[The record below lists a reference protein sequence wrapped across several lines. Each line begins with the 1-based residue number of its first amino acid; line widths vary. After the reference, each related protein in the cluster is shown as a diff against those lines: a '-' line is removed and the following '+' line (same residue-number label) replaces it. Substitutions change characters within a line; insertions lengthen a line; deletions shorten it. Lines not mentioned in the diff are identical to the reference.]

1 MRVMTEALSIDA
13 IAGLL
18 LIITPLILLGLFRKN
33 VLSTSIITLALG
45 SILAISQAK
54 TPVLVSSLYNGAW
67 TGVQISLLILAAIFF
82 YVNYIS
88 LGYLDSL
95 RRNIKPGKGTE
106 LYLAVFF
113 SGYIES
119 MSGYGVSPAVTAPI
133 LLNLGTTALMAT
145 TLPMFGHAWAVPFAS
160 LGVPTLVLSGVT
172 GVDARPLAMETAHL
186 LTIPL
191 ALTVITI
198 GLMVRPSFKAFSI
211 ALLLAFSTYIF
222 AGAGLYTAILLGLTG
237 FTVGIL
243 ITQGF
248 SPTVSVIKGL
258 LPYLLL
264 SVIVIVLSIIGLRGL
279 VWVTLSTILTATLLA
294 FWNRVGILDKVRRAV
309 KMTRNTLLSIVAFSV
324 IAELSKQAGY
334 AISLA
339 RLIASLSGNWYTVIV
354 PFVALIGSFITGSAT
369 NSNFLLGALQM
380 AYSDF
385 AGIDP
390 VFVLTLQN
398 AGAGLGSGLAPAKIA
413 IAASTTG
420 GSKIESE
427 VFRRSALMILLL
439 VLSLTITAVLR
450 IL

>member
-1 MRVMTEALSIDA
+1 
-13 IAGLL
+13 
-18 LIITPLILLGLFRKN
+18 
-33 VLSTSIITLALG
+33 
-45 SILAISQAK
+45 
-54 TPVLVSSLYNGAW
+54 
-67 TGVQISLLILAAIFF
+67 
-82 YVNYIS
+82 
-88 LGYLDSL
+88 
-95 RRNIKPGKGTE
+95 
-106 LYLAVFF
+106 
-113 SGYIES
+113 
-119 MSGYGVSPAVTAPI
+119 
-133 LLNLGTTALMAT
+133 
-145 TLPMFGHAWAVPFAS
+145 
-160 LGVPTLVLSGVT
+160 
-172 GVDARPLAMETAHL
+172 
-186 LTIPL
+186 
-191 ALTVITI
+191 
-198 GLMVRPSFKAFSI
+198 
-211 ALLLAFSTYIF
+211 
-222 AGAGLYTAILLGLTG
+222 TAILLGLTG

-248 SPTVSVIKGL
+248 SPTVGVIKGL

-264 SVIVIVLSIIGLRGL
+264 SVIVIVLNIIGLRGL

-294 FWNRVGILDKVRRAV
+294 FWNRVGILDKVKRAV